1 MAGYGNYGSRQYG
14 NGGYNRGG
22 YNQGGGQGGYAQN
35 APATPAPQPIDVHQE
50 IVNRIEL
57 YNQFKSVA
65 TNELG
70 IPADEFLMMA
80 PMLGGWVSSII
91 FKQEKGK

>member
-1 MAGYGNYGSRQYG
+1 MAYGNYGSRQYG

-22 YNQGGGQGGYAQN
+22 YNQGGGQQGGYQN
-35 APATPAPQPIDVHQE
+35 QQSAPAPQPIDVHQE

-80 PMLGGWVSSII
+80 PMLGGWVTSII
-91 FKQEKGK
+91 LKQEKGK